1 MDTTGDTRTRT
12 RRRGWRAF
20 VLVAALSVVASSLI
34 AVGSPQSATAAGS
47 SCGPTIN
54 PIVCENSKPGTNP
67 SVWDI
72 SGAGD
77 PSIQGFATD
86 ISVNAGA
93 RIDFKIDTNAKAY
106 TVDIYRTGWYQGLG
120 ARFIQ
125 TVPVTATLPQTQPQ
139 CISDQ
144 TTELYDCGT
153 WGVSSSWNVPSTAV
167 SGVYIALL
175 TRKDTGGQSHIIFV
189 VRNDGNHSDVVF
201 QTSDPTWQAYNT
213 YGGSSFYQGGGPG
226 RAFKLSYNR
235 PFATRNWQ
243 GGRDFYFSSEFA
255 TVRFLERNG
264 YDTSYLAGVDSDRHG
279 AELLN
284 HKVFLS
290 VGHDEYWSAA
300 QRANVTAARD
310 AGVNLQF
317 LTGNEVYWHTRYE
330 PSVDGASTPYRT
342 LVTYKETWANGK
354 IDPAT
359 EWTGTWRDPRFA
371 TAAQGA
377 GIPENALTGTMYYV
391 NNSDLPV
398 TVNSDE
404 GKLRIWRNTS
414 LASLASGASAQ
425 LAPHTVGYES
435 DEVTDNGFQP
445 QGLVTMSTTTGP
457 TAEYL
462 TDYGNT
468 VVPGTTVHHI
478 SMYKAA
484 SGALVFAAGSVQWG
498 WGLDQTHDGNGAP
511 ADSRMQQA
519 QVNLLADMGAQP
531 ATLMSGLTAAVKTT
545 DTTPPTTVIT
555 SPTEGQAEVQGSTVT
570 VTGTASDVGGQVA
583 GVEVSTDGGTTWH
596 SATGRTQWT
605 YTYVQQGLSAATIL
619 ARGIDD
625 SGNFSATGTTRNL
638 TVSGPASVFGSAV
651 PKTPAS
657 SDPGAVELG
666 LRFSPASDG
675 FITGVRFY
683 KGTGNSGTHTG
694 SLWDATGKRLAT
706 VTFTNESASGW
717 QAATFFSAVAVTAGA
732 KYTISYSAP
741 SGHYSY
747 DEIYWPYRARPS
759 TPLTVASGVGANAP
773 GVFGSM
779 GTFPTGTFHEAN
791 YYVDA
796 LFEKIDKSLIK
807 VSPINPVDGSSSASL
822 TGPISAQFSR
832 SVSSTTVVFTVKD
845 PSGAVVGGTAGYAD
859 ATRTASFTPSAAL
872 SASTRYTVAVSAT
885 DANGIG
891 LDSTS
896 TWSFTTQAADL
907 PEGVCPCTLYPES
920 ARPALPL
927 AGDATPVTLGT
938 RFTVDVAGK
947 ATGVRYFKGAGAV
960 GTRTGSL
967 WAADG
972 TLLAS
977 ATFTNESTSGWQQAT
992 FSSPVTLAANQQYTV
1007 GYSAPQGGYAVDPGA
1022 FSTAVQRG
1030 PIHVA
1035 PNGGVFTYSS
1045 GAPTSTTSSSYFAD
1059 VSFTKA
1065 AAPPTVL
1072 STSPAVGSNNAAP
1085 GTTIS
1090 AVFSSAIAT
1099 GFTGTVTADGTA
1111 VAGAWALS
1119 SDAKTATFTPQ
1130 NPLPAGALVATS
1142 LTGVVG
1148 TNGAAAQ
1155 DTGWSFSVAGDGTT
1169 LTHMFFN
1176 GQTPQVSSATG
1187 DTSSVELG
1195 LSFTTSAPGS
1205 VTGVR
1210 FYKGSGN
1217 TGTHV
1222 GTLWGPS
1229 GQQLAQVTF
1238 TGETGTGWQ
1247 RASFSTP
1254 VHIDPGSTYT
1264 ISYLAPRGGYAYT
1277 PQVFTSPV
1285 TSGPLTALSPG
1296 NGLYRYGSGGVMP
1309 NASWN
1314 STSYFVDV
1322 EFVADPVVTATT
1334 PANGATAVDVGTTAS
1349 VSFDQDVAGKS
1360 PTIEVAGP
1368 GGAVAGATSYVAST
1382 HTLTFTPQASL
1393 GYLTTYTVTAK
1404 LGGTVAGT
1412 WSFRTAQQSGAATPQ
1427 TFFGNETPAAPTTAD
1442 GTPVEVGTAFTVAQN
1457 AQVTAI
1463 RFYKETGNS
1472 GTHRGT
1478 LWSPAGQA
1486 LAQVTFSNE
1495 TASGWQ
1501 TAQLSTPVA
1510 VTPGQTYLV
1519 SVFDP
1524 NGKFSFTGGYF
1535 ASDMTRGILTAPGG
1549 SNGRYLYA
1557 PNGGMPASSYN
1568 SASYFVDAEVVPA
1581 P

>member
-1 MDTTGDTRTRT
+1 MDTTGDARIRT
-12 RRRGWRAF
+12 RRGAWRVGA
-20 VLVAALSVVASSLI
+20 LI
-34 AVGSPQSATAAGS
+34 ATLTVIVSGLIGMGAPAASAAGS

-54 PIVCENSKPGTNP
+54 PIVCENSKPGTAQ
-67 SVWDI
+67 SVWDVD
-72 SGAGD
+72 GAGD

-86 ISVNAGA
+86 ISVNAGS
-93 RIDFKIDTNAKAY
+93 RIDFKIDTDARAY
-106 TVDIYRTGWYQGLG
+106 TIDIYRTGWYQGLG

-125 TVPVTATLPQTQPQ
+125 SVPVTAKLPQLQPQ

-153 WGVSSSWNVPSTAV
+153 WGVSASWNVPSTAV
-167 SGVYIALL
+167 SGVYVATL
-175 TRKDTGGQSHIIFV
+175 TRTDTQGSSQIIFI

-264 YDTSYLAGVDSDRHG
+264 YDVSYLAGVDSDRRG
-279 AELLN
+279 SELLN
-284 HKVFLS
+284 HKVFMS

-330 PSVDGASTPYRT
+330 NAVDGSSTPYRT
-342 LVTYKETWANGK
+342 LVTYKETWANNK
-354 IDPAT
+354 IDPAP

-371 TAAQGA
+371 TTAQGA
-377 GIPENALTGTMYYV
+377 GLPENGLTGTMYKV
-391 NNSDLPV
+391 NNSDMPI
-398 TVNSDE
+398 TVNSAE

-414 LASLASGASAQ
+414 LSSLASGASAQ

-435 DEVTDNGFQP
+435 DEIADNGFQP

-468 VVPGTTVHHI
+468 VMPGTTTHHI
-478 SMYKAA
+478 TMYKAA
-484 SGALVFAAGSVQWG
+484 SGALVFSSGSIQWG

-531 ATLMSGLTAAVKTT
+531 STLMSGLVAASKTT

-555 SPTEGQAEVQGSTVT
+555 SPSEGQSEAQGSIVT
-570 VTGTASDVGGQVA
+570 VTGTASDSGGQVA
-583 GVEVSTDGGTTWH
+583 GVEVSTDGGATWH
-596 SATGRTQWT
+596 SASGRTQWT
-605 YTYVQQGLSAATIL
+605 YSYVQQGLTSATIM

-625 SGNFSATGTTRNL
+625 SGNFSATGTTR
-638 TVSGPASVFGSAV
+638 TVAVSGPASVFGSTL
-651 PKTPAS
+651 PTMTSS
-657 SDPGAVELG
+657 SDTSAVELG
-666 LRFSPASDG
+666 LRFTPATNG

-683 KGTGNSGTHTG
+683 KGSGNTGTHTG
-694 SLWDATGKRLAT
+694 SLWDASGNRLAT
-706 VTFTNESASGW
+706 ATFTNETASGW
-717 QAATFFSAVAVTAGA
+717 QTASFFSAVAVTAGTT
-732 KYTISYSAP
+732 YTISYSAP
-741 SGHYSY
+741 HGGYAY
-747 DEIYWPYRARPS
+747 DEFYWPYGARPS
-759 TPLTVASGVGANAP
+759 TPLTVPSGVGSAAP
-773 GVFGSM
+773 GVFGTV

-791 YYVDA
+791 YYADA

-807 VSPINPVDGSSSASL
+807 VSPITPINGSTSASL
-822 TGPISAQFSR
+822 TGPISAQLSR
-832 SVSSTTVVFTVKD
+832 SVTSSSVAFTVKD
-845 PSGAVVGGTAGYAD
+845 PSGATVAGTSSYTD
-859 ATRTASFTPSAAL
+859 ATRTASFTPSAPLTPLAL
-872 SASTRYTVAVSAT
+872 YTVALAAT
-885 DANGIG
+885 DANGVG
-891 LDSTS
+891 LDSSS
-896 TWSFTTQAADL
+896 TWSFTTQAADR
-907 PEGVCPCTLYPES
+907 PAGVCPCTLYPES
-920 ARPALPL
+920 ARPAIPL
-927 AGDATPVTLGT
+927 AGDATPVTLGM
-938 RFTVDVAGK
+938 RFTVDSAGS

-967 WAADG
+967 WSSTG

-992 FSSPVTLAANQQYTV
+992 FSSPVALTPNQQYTV
-1007 GYSAPQGGYAVDPGA
+1007 SYSAPQGGYAVDPGA
-1022 FSTAVQRG
+1022 FSSSTQRG
-1030 PIHVA
+1030 PIHVGA
-1035 PNGGVFTYSS
+1035 SGGVFTYSS
-1045 GAPTSTTSSSYFAD
+1045 GAPTSTTSTSYFAD
-1059 VSFTKA
+1059 VSFDMA

-1072 STSPAVGSNNAAP
+1072 STTPAVGSNSAAP

-1090 AVFSSAIAT
+1090 AVFSSAIAS
-1099 GFTGTVTADGTA
+1099 GFTGTVTAAGAA
-1111 VAGAWALS
+1111 VAGSWALS
-1119 SDAKTATFTPQ
+1119 ADAKTATFTPQ

-1155 DTGWSFSVAGDGTT
+1155 DTSWSFSVAGDSTV
-1169 LTHMFFN
+1169 LTHVFFD
-1176 GQTPQVSSATG
+1176 GQTPQVTSATG
-1187 DTSSVELG
+1187 DSSSVELG
-1195 LSFTTSAPGS
+1195 MSFTTSTPGS

-1238 TGETGTGWQ
+1238 VGETAAGWQ
-1247 RASFSTP
+1247 RALFSTP

-1264 ISYLAPRGGYAYT
+1264 VSYLAPHGGYAYT
-1277 PQVFTSPV
+1277 PQVFAAPV
-1285 TSGPLTALSPG
+1285 TSGPLTASSPN
-1296 NGLYRYGSGGVMP
+1296 NGLYRYGSGGVRP
-1309 NASWN
+1309 TSSWN

-1322 EFVADPVVTATT
+1322 EFVADPVVTAVS
-1334 PANGATAVDVGTTAS
+1334 PANGATGVDVGTTVS
-1349 VSFDQDVAGKS
+1349 ISFDQDVAGKT
-1360 PTIEVAGP
+1360 PTLDVSGAA
-1368 GGAVAGATSYVAST
+1368 GAVAGATSYTAST

-1393 GYLTTYTVTAK
+1393 GYLASYTVTAK
-1404 LGGTVAGT
+1404 LAGQVVSA
-1412 WSFRTAQQSGAATPQ
+1412 WSFRTVQQSGSAAPQ
-1427 TFFGNETPAAPTTAD
+1427 TLFGTETPAAPTTAD
-1442 GTPVEVGTAFTVAQN
+1442 GTPVEVGTVFSVTQN

-1463 RFYKETGNS
+1463 RFYKETGNT

-1478 LWSPAGQA
+1478 LWSAAGQA
-1486 LAQVTFSNE
+1486 LAQVTFTNE
-1495 TASGWQ
+1495 TATGWQ
-1501 TAQLSTPVA
+1501 SAQLSTPVSI
-1510 VTPGQTYLV
+1510 TPGQTYLV

-1535 ASDMTRGILTAPGG
+1535 ASNVTRGILTAPGG
-1549 SNGRYLYA
+1549 NNGRYFYGA
-1557 PNGGMPASSYN
+1557 SGGIPNSSFN
-1568 SASYFVDAEVVPA
+1568 SASYFVDAEVVPM